1 MPSTTPIYA
10 SSASSTCRRS
20 VAALAVS
27 HALWLLAASGASAA
41 APIAQ
46 AANAAR
52 IELAIPAGTL
62 EQVLVRFGQETGTMI
77 SYQAATVAGKRSAGL
92 TGSYSV
98 PEALC
103 AIVAGS
109 GLRAVPQANGGY
121 VLDVAAADGGQTMP
135 EMKVSA
141 SAEANGATEGS
152 GSYTTQTMRSATRLG
167 LSVRET
173 PQAVSVVTR
182 QQMDDQNLQTVEEV
196 LQNAAGVAINRYD
209 SDRTSFFA
217 RGFSIASY
225 QYDGIP
231 TTVDNAYNVGD
242 STLDM
247 TAYDRVEIVRG
258 ATGLLTGA
266 GEPSATINL
275 VRKRASSRQLAGNAA
290 LSLGSWNN
298 ARASADLSTPLSS
311 DGKVRGRVVA
321 SYQDSESYVNLY
333 HGKKAMAYATVEAN
347 LAPGSVLI
355 AGYEYQDNRPR
366 GGMYGGLPLWYADG
380 EHATFSRST
389 TTAATWSRWFS
400 TSQTAFLRLEQD
412 LGKGWNLTAM
422 LNHGWGNYSAAETF
436 AYTWP
441 DKATGQGVTGSPG
454 FYSGTRRQDSVDAY
468 VQGPLQL
475 LGRTHDLAFGVSGS
489 NQFAS
494 NPGISGGS
502 VDYANFHQWQGVAPE
517 PDWNDPNFYRWRLL
531 DTVQQRGIYGTAR
544 FSLADPLKLIV
555 GARYSRYKADHVDDW
570 GGNYSYAKHAVTP
583 YAGLVWDIDA
593 QHALY
598 TSYSKIFKPQGY
610 QDRFGRYLDPVQ
622 GKNLEA
628 GVKGEYFGGK
638 LNAALAVFRIAQ
650 DGLAQEDTGHFVG
663 NSLTQAYYAASGT
676 TSKGVELDV
685 SGELAQG
692 WNVSASL
699 SHAAAEDNKGARLN
713 SYVPQTLARVFS
725 TYQLPGGWR
734 ALSVGGGVN
743 WQSGAYRD
751 ATGPKGTQRVEQGGY
766 AVASLMAKYALSR
779 QLSLQANIN
788 NLFDKHYYSQL
799 GMYNQGYWGAP
810 RNASVTLRYIF

>member
-1 MPSTTPIYA
+1 MPSTTPMYA
-10 SSASSTCRRS
+10 SSASTVCRRS

-27 HALWLLAASGASAA
+27 QALWLLAAGGASVL
-41 APIAQ
+41 APAAQ
-46 AANAAR
+46 AASAAR

-62 EQVLVRFGQETGTMI
+62 EQVLVRFGQQTGTML
-77 SYQAATVAGKRSAGL
+77 SYQAAALAGKRSAGL

-98 PEALC
+98 PEALG

-109 GLRAVPQANGGY
+109 GLRAVPQENGGY
-121 VLDVAAADGGQTMP
+121 VLDVASADGGQTMP

-141 SAEANGATEGS
+141 SFDANGATEGS
-152 GSYTTQTMRSATRLG
+152 GSYTTQSMRSATRLG
-167 LSVRET
+167 LSVRDT

-196 LQNAAGVAINRYD
+196 LQNAAGIAINRYD

-275 VRKRASSRQLAGNAA
+275 VRKRASSTQLAGATS
-290 LSLGSWNN
+290 LSLGSWNH
-298 ARASADLSTPLSS
+298 ARASADLSTPLTA
-311 DGKVRGRVVA
+311 DGKVRGRIVA
-321 SYQDSESYVNLY
+321 SYQDSESYVDLY
-333 HGKKAMAYATVEAN
+333 HGKKAMAYATVEAD

-380 EHATFSRST
+380 ERATLSRSA
-389 TTAATWSRWFS
+389 TTATTWSRWFS
-400 TSQTAFLRLEQD
+400 TSQTAFLRLEQE
-412 LGKGWNLTAM
+412 LGQGWNLTAM
-422 LNHGWGNYSAAETF
+422 LNHGWGDYSAAELF
-436 AYTWP
+436 ANTWP
-441 DKATGQGVTGSPG
+441 DKATGQGVTGYTG

-489 NQFAS
+489 NQFSS
-494 NPGISGGS
+494 NPGIAGGS
-502 VDYANFHQWQGVAPE
+502 VDYGNFHQWRGVTPE
-517 PDWNDPNFYRWRLL
+517 PDWNDPGFSRWKLF

-570 GGNYSYAKHAVTP
+570 GGSYAYAKHAVTP

-628 GVKGEYFGGK
+628 GVKGEYFGGR

-650 DGLAQEDTGHFVG
+650 DGLAQEDTGHVVG
-663 NSLTQAYYAASGT
+663 NSLTQAYFAASGT

-685 SGELAQG
+685 SGELAKG
-692 WNVSASL
+692 WNVSASV
-699 SHAAAEDNKGARLN
+699 SHAAAEDNAGARLN

-734 ALSVGGGVN
+734 ALSLGGGVN

-751 ATGPKGTQRVEQGGY
+751 ATGPNGVERVEQGGY

-799 GMYNQGYWGAP
+799 GMYNQAYWGAP

>member
-10 SSASSTCRRS
+10 SSISSTCRRS

-27 HALWLLAASGASAA
+27 QALWLLAAGGASAA
-41 APIAQ
+41 APVAQ

-77 SYQAATVAGKRSAGL
+77 SYQAAAVAGKRSAGL
-92 TGSYSV
+92 AGSYSV
-98 PEALC
+98 PAALG

-141 SAEANGATEGS
+141 SADAHGATEGS

-182 QQMDDQNLQTVEEV
+182 QQMDDQNLQTVEDV

-231 TTVDNAYNVGD
+231 TTVDNAFSVGD

-298 ARASADLSTPLSS
+298 ARASADLSTPLSA

-321 SYQDSESYVNLY
+321 SYQDSESYVHLY
-333 HGKKAMAYATVEAN
+333 HAKKAMAYATIEAD

-380 EHATFSRST
+380 ERATLSRSA
-389 TTAATWSRWFS
+389 TTATTWSRWFS
-400 TSQTAFLRLEQD
+400 TSQTAFVRLEQE
-412 LGKGWNLTAM
+412 LGSGWNLTAM
-422 LNHGWGNYSAAETF
+422 LNHGWGNYSAAELF
-436 AYTWP
+436 ANTWP
-441 DKATGQGVTGSPG
+441 DKATGQGVTGYAG
-454 FYSGTRRQDSVDAY
+454 FYAGTRRQDSVDAY
-468 VQGPLQL
+468 VQGPVQL

-489 NQFAS
+489 NQFS
-494 NPGISGGS
+494 SYPGIAGSS
-502 VDYANFHQWQGVAPE
+502 VDYGNFYQWQGVAPE
-517 PDWNDPNFYRWRLL
+517 PDWNDPSFSRWQLL

-570 GGNYSYAKHAVTP
+570 GGSYAYAKHAVTP

-622 GKNLEA
+622 GKNVEA
-628 GVKGEYFGGK
+628 GVKGEYFGGR

-650 DGLAQEDTGHFVG
+650 DGLAQEDTGRFVG

-685 SGELAQG
+685 SGELAKG
-692 WNVSASL
+692 WNVSASV
-699 SHAAAEDNKGARLN
+699 SHAAAEDNTGARLN

-725 TYQLPGGWR
+725 TYQLRGDWR

-751 ATGPKGTQRVEQGGY
+751 ATGPTGTQRVEQGGY

-788 NLFDKHYYSQL
+788 NVFDKHYYSQL

-810 RNASVTLRYIF
+810 RNASVTLRYLF

>member
-1 MPSTTPIYA
+1 MPSTTLINV
-10 SSASSTCRRS
+10 SSVSRTCRRS

-27 HALWLLAASGASAA
+27 QALWLLAASGATIF
-41 APIAQ
+41 APAAQ

-52 IELAIPAGTL
+52 IELAIPAGSL
-62 EQVLVRFGQETGTMI
+62 EQVLARFGQETGTMI
-77 SYQAATVAGKRSAGL
+77 SYQAAALAGKRSAGL
-92 TGSYSV
+92 AGSYSV
-98 PEALC
+98 PEALG

-109 GLRAVPQANGGY
+109 GLRAVAQANGGY
-121 VLDVAAADGGQTMP
+121 VLEAAPADGGQTMP
-135 EMKVSA
+135 EMKVTA
-141 SAEANGATEGS
+141 RADVNGATEGS
-152 GSYTTQTMRSATRLG
+152 GAYTTQTMRSATRLG

-275 VRKRASSRQLAGNAA
+275 VRKRASSAQLAGVAA
-290 LSLGSWNN
+290 LSLGSWQN
-298 ARASADLSTPLSS
+298 ARASADLSTSLSA
-311 DGKVRGRVVA
+311 DGKVRGRIVA

-333 HGKKAMAYATVEAN
+333 HGKKAMAYATVEAD

-380 EHATFSRST
+380 ERATFSRST

-400 TSQTAFLRLEQD
+400 SSQTAFLRLEQQ
-412 LGKGWNLTAM
+412 LGSGWNLTAM

-441 DKATGQGVTGSPG
+441 DKVTGQGVTGSPG

-468 VQGPLQL
+468 VQGPVQL

-494 NPGISGGS
+494 NPGISGGG
-502 VDYANFHQWQGVAPE
+502 VDYGNFHQWQGVAPE
-517 PDWNDPNFYRWRLL
+517 PDWNDPDFYRWKLL

-570 GGNYSYAKHAVTP
+570 GGGYAYAKHAVTP

-593 QHALY
+593 RHALY

-622 GKNLEA
+622 GKNAEA

-663 NSLTQAYYAASGT
+663 NSLTQAYYAAAGT

-685 SGELAQG
+685 SGELAKG
-692 WNVSASL
+692 WNVSASV
-699 SHAAAEDNKGARLN
+699 SHAAAEDNTGARLN

-725 TYQLPGGWR
+725 TYQLHGGWR

-751 ATGPKGTQRVEQGGY
+751 ATGPKGTERVEQGGY

-779 QLSLQANIN
+779 QLSLQANVN

-810 RNASVTLRYIF
+810 RNASVTLRYLF

>member
-1 MPSTTPIYA
+1 MSITQIPSIGRTL
-10 SSASSTCRRS
+10 
-20 VAALAVS
+20 AAVAVS
-27 HALWLLAASGASAA
+27 QALWLLAAGVAPVVHAAGPMAA
-41 APIAQ
+41 ARAP
-46 AANAAR
+46 
-52 IELAIPAGTL
+52 LAIPAGPL

-77 SYQAATVAGKRSAGL
+77 SYQAASVAGKRSAGVA
-92 TGSYSV
+92 GSHGTA
-98 PEALC
+98 EALS
-103 AIVAGS
+103 AILAGS
-109 GLRAVPQANGGY
+109 GLRAVAQANGGY
-121 VLDVAAADGGQTMP
+121 VLATAPATLGQAMP
-135 EMKVSA
+135 ETTITAVADDS
-141 SAEANGATEGS
+141 GVTEGS
-152 GSYTTQTMRSATRLG
+152 GSYTTRSMRSATRLG
-167 LSVRET
+167 LSVRDT
-173 PQAVSVVTR
+173 PQAVGVVTR

-196 LQNAAGVAINRYD
+196 LQNAAGVAVNRYD
-209 SDRTSFFA
+209 CDRTSFFA

-266 GEPSATINL
+266 GEPSATVNL
-275 VRKRASSRQLAGNAA
+275 VRKRASSTELAGVAA

-298 ARASADLSTPLSS
+298 ARASADLSTPLTA
-311 DGKVRGRVVA
+311 DGKVRGRIVA

-333 HGKKAMAYATVEAN
+333 HGKKAMAYATVEAD

-366 GGMYGGLPLWYADG
+366 GGMYGGLPLWHADG
-380 EHATFSRST
+380 ERATFSRSA
-389 TTAATWSRWFS
+389 TTATTWSRWFS
-400 TSQTAFLRLEQD
+400 TSQTAFLRLEQS
-412 LGKGWNLTAM
+412 LGSGWNLTAM
-422 LNHGWGNYSAAETF
+422 LNHGWGDYSAAELF
-436 AYTWP
+436 ANTWP
-441 DKATGQGVTGSPG
+441 DKATGQGVTGYSG

-468 VQGPLQL
+468 VQGPVQL
-475 LGRTHDLAFGVSGS
+475 LGRTHDMAFGVSGS
-489 NQFAS
+489 NQFSS
-494 NPGISGGS
+494 NPGVAGGS
-502 VDYANFHQWQGVAPE
+502 VDYGNFHQWQGVTPE
-517 PDWNDPNFYRWRLL
+517 PDWNNPNFSRWQLL

-544 FSLADPLKLIV
+544 FSLADPLKLVV

-570 GGNYSYAKHAVTP
+570 GGSYAYAKHAVTP

-622 GKNLEA
+622 GKNVEA
-628 GVKGEYFGGK
+628 GVKGEYFAGR

-663 NSLTQAYYAASGT
+663 NSLTQAYFAASGT

-685 SGELAQG
+685 SGELAKG
-692 WNVSASL
+692 WNVSASV
-699 SHAAAEDNKGARLN
+699 SHAAAEDNTGARLN

-725 TYQLPGGWR
+725 TYQLPGDWR

-751 ATGPKGTQRVEQGGY
+751 ATGPKGTERVEQGGY

-779 QLSLQANIN
+779 QLSLQANVN

-810 RNASVTLRYIF
+810 RNARVTLRYIF

>member
-1 MPSTTPIYA
+1 MPSTTPIYT
-10 SSASSTCRRS
+10 SSASRTCRHS
-20 VAALAVS
+20 VAALAVG

-41 APIAQ
+41 APLAQ

-52 IELAIPAGTL
+52 IALAIPAGSL

-98 PEALC
+98 PAALG

-152 GSYTTQTMRSATRLG
+152 GSYTTQSMRSATRLG

-196 LQNAAGVAINRYD
+196 LQNATGVAINRYD

-231 TTVDNAYNVGD
+231 TMVDNAYNVGD

-247 TAYDRVEIVRG
+247 TAYDRVEVVRG

-275 VRKRASSRQLAGNAA
+275 VRKRASSKQLAGNAA

-311 DGKVRGRVVA
+311 DGKVRGRLVV

-333 HGKKAMAYATVEAN
+333 HAKKAMAYATVEAD

-366 GGMYGGLPLWYADG
+366 GGMYGGLPLWHADG
-380 EHATFSRST
+380 ERATFSRST

-400 TSQTAFLRLEQD
+400 TSQTAFLRLEQE

-422 LNHGWGNYSAAETF
+422 LNHGWGDYSAAETF
-436 AYTWP
+436 AYTWA

-468 VQGPLQL
+468 VQGPVQL
-475 LGRTHDLAFGVSGS
+475 LGRAHDLAFGVSGS

-502 VDYANFHQWQGVAPE
+502 VDYGNFHQWQGMALE
-517 PDWNDPNFYRWRLL
+517 PDWNNPDFYRWKLL

-544 FSLADPLKLIV
+544 FSLADPLKLIL

-570 GGNYSYAKHAVTP
+570 GGSYAYAKHAVTP

-593 QHALY
+593 RHALY
-598 TSYSKIFKPQGY
+598 TSYSKIFKPQGN

-622 GKNLEA
+622 GKNVEV

-663 NSLTQAYYAASGT
+663 SSLTQAYYAAAGS

-692 WNVSASL
+692 WNLSASL
-699 SHAAAEDNKGARLN
+699 SHAAADDNKGARLN

-734 ALSVGGGVN
+734 AMSLGGGVN

-751 ATGPKGTQRVEQGGY
+751 ATGPKGVDRVEQGGY

-779 QLSLQANIN
+779 QLSLQANVN

>member
-1 MPSTTPIYA
+1 MPSTTPTYP
-10 SSASSTCRRS
+10 SSASRTCRRS

-27 HALWLLAASGASAA
+27 HALWLLAAGGALAA

-46 AANAAR
+46 AANGAR
-52 IELAIPAGTL
+52 IELAIPGGTL
-62 EQVLVRFGQETGTMI
+62 EQVLVRFGQQTGTMI

-92 TGSYSV
+92 TGSYSI
-98 PEALC
+98 PAALG

-121 VLDVAAADGGQTMP
+121 VLDVAAAEGGQTMP

-141 SAEANGATEGS
+141 SFDANGATEGS
-152 GSYTTQTMRSATRLG
+152 GSYTTPTMRSATRLG

-231 TTVDNAYNVGD
+231 TTVDNAFSVGD

-275 VRKRASSRQLAGNAA
+275 VRKRASSKQMAGNAA
-290 LSLGSWNN
+290 LSLGSWHN

-333 HGKKAMAYATVEAN
+333 HGKKAMAYATVEAD

-380 EHATFSRST
+380 ERATLPRST
-389 TTAATWSRWFS
+389 TTATTWSRWFS

-422 LNHGWGNYSAAETF
+422 LNHGWGNYSAAELF
-436 AYTWP
+436 ANTWP
-441 DKATGQGVTGSPG
+441 DKATGQGVTGYTG

-489 NQFAS
+489 NQFSS

-502 VDYANFHQWQGVAPE
+502 VDYGNFHQWQGVTPE
-517 PDWNDPNFYRWRLL
+517 PDWNDPNFSRWQLL

-570 GGNYSYAKHAVTP
+570 GGSYAYAKHAVTP

-598 TSYSKIFKPQGY
+598 TSYSKIFKPHGY

-628 GVKGEYFGGK
+628 GVKGEYFGGR

-676 TSKGVELDV
+676 TSKGVELDL
-685 SGELAQG
+685 SGELAKG
-692 WNVSASL
+692 WNVSASV
-699 SHAAAEDNKGARLN
+699 SHAAAKDNTGARLN

-725 TYQLPGGWR
+725 TWQMPGDWR

-799 GMYNQGYWGAP
+799 GMYNQAYWGAP

>member
-10 SSASSTCRRS
+10 SSISSTCRRS

-27 HALWLLAASGASAA
+27 HALWLLAAGGASAA
-41 APIAQ
+41 APLAQ

-77 SYQAATVAGKRSAGL
+77 SYQAAAVAGKRSAGL
-92 TGSYSV
+92 AGSYSV
-98 PEALC
+98 PQALS

-141 SAEANGATEGS
+141 SFDANGATEGS

-231 TTVDNAYNVGD
+231 TTVDNAFSVGD

-275 VRKRASSRQLAGNAA
+275 VRKRASSSQLAGNAA
-290 LSLGSWNN
+290 LSLGSWHN
-298 ARASADLSTPLSS
+298 ARASADVSSPLSS

-321 SYQDSESYVNLY
+321 SYQDSESYVRLY
-333 HGKKAMAYATVEAN
+333 HAKKAMAYATVEAD

-380 EHATFSRST
+380 ERATLPRSA
-389 TTAATWSRWFS
+389 TTATTWSRWFS

-422 LNHGWGNYSAAETF
+422 LNHGWGNYSAAELF
-436 AYTWP
+436 ANTWP
-441 DKATGQGVTGSPG
+441 DKVTGQGVTGYAG

-468 VQGPLQL
+468 VQGPVQL

-489 NQFAS
+489 NQFSS
-494 NPGISGGS
+494 NPGIAGSS
-502 VDYANFHQWQGVAPE
+502 VDYGNFYQWQGVAPE
-517 PDWNDPNFYRWRLL
+517 PDWNTPSFSRWQLL

-570 GGNYSYAKHAVTP
+570 GGSYAYAKHAVTP

-610 QDRFGRYLDPVQ
+610 QDRLGRYLDPVQ
-622 GKNLEA
+622 GKNVEA
-628 GVKGEYFGGK
+628 GVKGEYFGGR

-663 NSLTQAYYAASGT
+663 NSLTQAYYAAAGT

-692 WNVSASL
+692 WNVSASV
-699 SHAAAEDNKGARLN
+699 SHAAAEDNMGARLN

-725 TYQLPGGWR
+725 TYQMPGDWR

-751 ATGPKGTQRVEQGGY
+751 ATGPKGTERVEQGGY

-779 QLSLQANIN
+779 QLSLQANVN

-810 RNASVTLRYIF
+810 RNASVTLRYLF

>member
-1 MPSTTPIYA
+1 M
-10 SSASSTCRRS
+10 
-20 VAALAVS
+20 
-27 HALWLLAASGASAA
+27 
-41 APIAQ
+41 
-46 AANAAR
+46 
-52 IELAIPAGTL
+52 
-62 EQVLVRFGQETGTMI
+62 
-77 SYQAATVAGKRSAGL
+77 
-92 TGSYSV
+92 
-98 PEALC
+98 
-103 AIVAGS
+103 
-109 GLRAVPQANGGY
+109 
-121 VLDVAAADGGQTMP
+121 
-135 EMKVSA
+135 
-141 SAEANGATEGS
+141 
-152 GSYTTQTMRSATRLG
+152 
-167 LSVRET
+167 
-173 PQAVSVVTR
+173 
-182 QQMDDQNLQTVEEV
+182 
-196 LQNAAGVAINRYD
+196 
-209 SDRTSFFA
+209 
-217 RGFSIASY
+217 
-225 QYDGIP
+225 
-231 TTVDNAYNVGD
+231 
-242 STLDM
+242 
-247 TAYDRVEIVRG
+247 
-258 ATGLLTGA
+258 
-266 GEPSATINL
+266 
-275 VRKRASSRQLAGNAA
+275 
-290 LSLGSWNN
+290 
-298 ARASADLSTPLSS
+298 SS

-321 SYQDSESYVNLY
+321 SYQDSESYVSLY
-333 HGKKAMAYATVEAN
+333 HARKAMAYATVEAD

-380 EHATFSRST
+380 ERAALPRSA
-389 TTAATWSRWFS
+389 TTATTWSRWFS
-400 TSQTAFLRLEQD
+400 TSQTAFLRLEQS
-412 LGKGWNLTAM
+412 LGSGWNLTAM
-422 LNHGWGNYSAAETF
+422 LNHGWGSYSAAELF
-436 AYTWP
+436 ANTWP
-441 DKATGQGVTGSPG
+441 DKATGQGVTGYTG

-502 VDYANFHQWQGVAPE
+502 VDYGNFHQWQGVTPE
-517 PDWNDPNFYRWRLL
+517 PDWNDPNFSRWQLL

-570 GGNYSYAKHAVTP
+570 GGSYAYAKHAVTP

-663 NSLTQAYYAASGT
+663 NSLTQAYYAAAGT

-692 WNVSASL
+692 WNVSASV
-699 SHAAAEDNKGARLN
+699 SHAAAEDNAGARLN

-725 TYQLPGGWR
+725 TYQLHGDWR
-734 ALSVGGGVN
+734 ALSLGGGVN

-751 ATGPKGTQRVEQGGY
+751 ASGPNGTQRVEQGGY

-810 RNASVTLRYIF
+810 RNASVTLRYLF

>member
-10 SSASSTCRRS
+10 TSVSTVCRRR

-27 HALWLLAASGASAA
+27 QALWLLAASGASAA
-41 APIAQ
+41 APLAQ
-46 AANAAR
+46 AANTAR

-62 EQVLVRFGQETGTMI
+62 EQVLVRFGQQTGTML
-77 SYQAATVAGKRSAGL
+77 SYQAAALAGKRSAGL

-98 PEALC
+98 PAALG

-109 GLRAVPQANGGY
+109 GLRAVPQ
-121 VLDVAAADGGQTMP
+121 ADGGQTMP

-141 SAEANGATEGS
+141 SFDANGVTEGS
-152 GSYTTQTMRSATRLG
+152 GAYTTQTMRSATRLG

-182 QQMDDQNLQTVEEV
+182 QQMDDQNLQTVEDV
-196 LQNAAGVAINRYD
+196 LQNAAGIAINRYD

-275 VRKRASSRQLAGNAA
+275 VRKRASSGQLAGNAA
-290 LSLGSWNN
+290 MSLGSWNN
-298 ARASADLSTPLSS
+298 ARASADVSTPLTA

-333 HGKKAMAYATVEAN
+333 HGKKAMAYATVEAD

-380 EHATFSRST
+380 ERATFSRSA
-389 TTAATWSRWFS
+389 TTATTWSRWFS
-400 TSQTAFLRLEQD
+400 TSQTAFLRLEQS
-412 LGKGWNLTAM
+412 LGGGWNLTAM
-422 LNHGWGNYSAAETF
+422 LNHGWGNYSAAELF
-436 AYTWP
+436 ANTWP
-441 DKATGQGVTGSPG
+441 DKATGQGVTGYSG
-454 FYSGTRRQDSVDAY
+454 FYSCTRRQDSVDAY

-475 LGRTHDLAFGVSGS
+475 LGRTHDLALGVSGS
-489 NQFAS
+489 NQFSS
-494 NPGISGGS
+494 NPGLAGGS
-502 VDYANFHQWQGVAPE
+502 VDYGNFHQWQGVTPE
-517 PDWNDPNFYRWRLL
+517 PDWNNPNFSRWQLL

-570 GGNYSYAKHAVTP
+570 GGSYAYAKHAVTP
-583 YAGLVWDIDA
+583 YAGLVW
-593 QHALY
+593 
-598 TSYSKIFKPQGY
+598 
-610 QDRFGRYLDPVQ
+610 
-622 GKNLEA
+622 
-628 GVKGEYFGGK
+628 
-638 LNAALAVFRIAQ
+638 
-650 DGLAQEDTGHFVG
+650 
-663 NSLTQAYYAASGT
+663 
-676 TSKGVELDV
+676 
-685 SGELAQG
+685 
-692 WNVSASL
+692 
-699 SHAAAEDNKGARLN
+699 
-713 SYVPQTLARVFS
+713 
-725 TYQLPGGWR
+725 
-734 ALSVGGGVN
+734 
-743 WQSGAYRD
+743 
-751 ATGPKGTQRVEQGGY
+751 
-766 AVASLMAKYALSR
+766 
-779 QLSLQANIN
+779 
-788 NLFDKHYYSQL
+788 
-799 GMYNQGYWGAP
+799 
-810 RNASVTLRYIF
+810 

>member
-1 MPSTTPIYA
+1 M
-10 SSASSTCRRS
+10 
-20 VAALAVS
+20 
-27 HALWLLAASGASAA
+27 
-41 APIAQ
+41 
-46 AANAAR
+46 
-52 IELAIPAGTL
+52 
-62 EQVLVRFGQETGTMI
+62 
-77 SYQAATVAGKRSAGL
+77 
-92 TGSYSV
+92 
-98 PEALC
+98 
-103 AIVAGS
+103 
-109 GLRAVPQANGGY
+109 
-121 VLDVAAADGGQTMP
+121 
-135 EMKVSA
+135 
-141 SAEANGATEGS
+141 
-152 GSYTTQTMRSATRLG
+152 
-167 LSVRET
+167 
-173 PQAVSVVTR
+173 
-182 QQMDDQNLQTVEEV
+182 
-196 LQNAAGVAINRYD
+196 
-209 SDRTSFFA
+209 
-217 RGFSIASY
+217 
-225 QYDGIP
+225 
-231 TTVDNAYNVGD
+231 GD

-275 VRKRASSRQLAGNAA
+275 VRKRASSAQLAGAAA
-290 LSLGSWNN
+290 LSLGSWNH
-298 ARASADLSTPLSS
+298 ARASADLSTPLTA

-321 SYQDSESYVNLY
+321 SYQDSESYVRLY
-333 HGKKAMAYATVEAN
+333 HGKKAMAYATVEAD

-380 EHATFSRST
+380 ERATFSRST

-400 TSQTAFLRLEQD
+400 SSQTAFLRLEQQ
-412 LGKGWNLTAM
+412 LGGGWNLTAM

-468 VQGPLQL
+468 VQGPVQL

-502 VDYANFHQWQGVAPE
+502 VDYGNFYQWQGVAPE
-517 PDWNDPNFYRWRLL
+517 PDWNDPDFYRWKLL

-570 GGNYSYAKHAVTP
+570 GGSYAYAKHAVTP

-598 TSYSKIFKPQGY
+598 TSYSKIFKPQGN

-628 GVKGEYFGGK
+628 GVKGEYFGGR

-663 NSLTQAYYAASGT
+663 NSLTQAYYAADGT
-676 TSKGVELDV
+676 TSKGVELDL
-685 SGELAQG
+685 SGELAKG

-699 SHAAAEDNKGARLN
+699 SHAAAKDNTGARLN

-725 TYQLPGGWR
+725 TYQLSGAWR

-751 ATGPKGTQRVEQGGY
+751 ATGPNGVERVEQGGY

-779 QLSLQANIN
+779 QLSVQANVN
-788 NLFDKHYYSQL
+788 NLFDKHYYSQV

-810 RNASVTLRYIF
+810 RNASVTLRYLF

>member
-10 SSASSTCRRS
+10 SSISSTCRRS

-27 HALWLLAASGASAA
+27 HALWLLAAGGASAA
-41 APIAQ
+41 APLAQ

-77 SYQAATVAGKRSAGL
+77 SYQAAAVAGKRSAGL
-92 TGSYSV
+92 AGSYSV
-98 PEALC
+98 PQALG

-141 SAEANGATEGS
+141 SFDANGATEGS

-231 TTVDNAYNVGD
+231 TTVDNAFSVGD

-290 LSLGSWNN
+290 LSLGSWSN
-298 ARASADLSTPLSS
+298 ARASADVSTPLTT

-321 SYQDSESYVNLY
+321 SYQDSESYVSLY
-333 HGKKAMAYATVEAN
+333 HAKKAMAYATVEAD

-380 EHATFSRST
+380 ERATLPRSA
-389 TTAATWSRWFS
+389 TTATTWSRWFS

-422 LNHGWGNYSAAETF
+422 LNHGWGNYSAAELF
-436 AYTWP
+436 ANTWP
-441 DKATGQGVTGSPG
+441 DKATGQGVTGYTG

-468 VQGPLQL
+468 VQGPVQL

-489 NQFAS
+489 NQFSS

-502 VDYANFHQWQGVAPE
+502 VDYGNFHQWEGVTPE
-517 PDWNDPNFYRWRLL
+517 PDWNDANFSRWQLL

-570 GGNYSYAKHAVTP
+570 GGSYAYAKHAVTP

-598 TSYSKIFKPQGY
+598 TSYSKIFKPQGN

-622 GKNLEA
+622 GKNVEA
-628 GVKGEYFGGK
+628 GVKGEYFGGR

-663 NSLTQAYYAASGT
+663 NSLTQAYYAAAGT

-685 SGELAQG
+685 SGELTKG
-692 WNVSASL
+692 WNVSASV
-699 SHAAAEDNKGARLN
+699 SHAAAEDNTGARLN

-725 TYQLPGGWR
+725 TYQLPGDWR

-751 ATGPKGTQRVEQGGY
+751 ATGPKGTERVEQGGY

-779 QLSLQANIN
+779 QLSLQANVN

-810 RNASVTLRYIF
+810 RNASVTLRYMF